1 MSAGKDAM
9 LYFVTARFDHC
20 KVKFRSE
27 KRIRGWRSAE

>member
-1 MSAGKDAM
+1 MSTDKDAM
-9 LYFVTARFDHC
+9 LYFLTARFDRC